1 MKTIRMTK
9 LISWLPWALV
19 AVELLLYCPSTR
31 RGSEVLTNEGTP
43 NVVNIRAHFPRP
55 RLQTEHHQEKR
66 KAKHQFIEK
75 SFDLKKKRILF
86 FLNWSCKFCLLLLS
100 QLTST
105 LLGFCVQQFWEVTY
119 RLKSYVTFYC
129 VVSYFY
135 ESCGFLTLSLGLWT
149 TGIKIYV
156 KTYLTSTLCQK
167 KSFLYDWLRVG
178 RLMQLISTD

>member
-1 MKTIRMTK
+1 MASMSSRGRRAAVV
-9 LISWLPWALV
+9 LPK
-19 AVELLLYCPSTR
+19 PSKRKWT
-31 RGSEVLTNEGTP
+31 LTNEGTP
-43 NVVNIRAHFPRP
+43 NVVNNRAHFPRP

-66 KAKHQFIEK
+66 KAKYQFIERT
-75 SFDLKKKRILF
+75 FDLKKRILF

-105 LLGFCVQQFWEVTY
+105 LLGFCVQEFWEVTY

-156 KTYLTSTLCQK
+156 KTYLTSTLCLK
-167 KSFLYDWLRVG
+167 KSFRYDWLRAG
-178 RLMQLISTD
+178 RLM